1 MTAKRRF
8 SPAAIVRELRESAD
22 DKALTLYGK
31 RGSGS
36 AAVEAALVIADV
48 SYRIVETASWERSD
62 AFEAL
67 LKINPLGQIPTL
79 LLADGSVLSESAA
92 ILIHLGLIHPD
103 SGLLP
108 RDASAR
114 AQAVRGLVFIAA
126 NCYSAISVVDFPER
140 WCADADSDDAVKDRI
155 RAGARARLYGHWE
168 IFADLFP
175 ARPWLGGKEL
185 GALDL
190 HAAVVSKWS
199 GARKHLEQKRPTFF
213 AALQRVEAQPK
224 VAAVFAK
231 HWPPQKQ

>member
-1 MTAKRRF
+1 MTAKRRV
-8 SPAAIVRELRESAD
+8 SPQALVRGLRESS
-22 DKALTLYGK
+22 DKTMVTLYGK

-36 AAVEAALVIADV
+36 AAAEAALIVAGV
-48 SYRIVETASWERSD
+48 PFRIVETASWERND
-62 AFEAL
+62 AFETL
-67 LKINPLGQIPTL
+67 LKVNPLGQIPTL

-92 ILIHLGLIHPD
+92 ILAHLGLAYPE

-114 AQAVRGLVFIAA
+114 AQALRGLVFIAA
-126 NCYSAISVVDFPER
+126 NCYSAISVIDFPER
-140 WCADADSDDAVKDRI
+140 WCIDADNDDAIKDRI
-155 RAGARARLYGHWE
+155 RAGARGRLHRHWE

-199 GARKHLEQKRPTFF
+199 GARKHLEQMRPTFF
-213 AALQRVEAQPK
+213 AALRRIEAHPK

-231 HWPPQKQ
+231 HWPPQKP